1 MSDQNPVLIP
11 GSACIPDRLGCAT
24 SIQAIR
30 RTSAPDFIE
39 LPGPLLRRLR

>member
-24 SIQAIR
+24 SIQAVDHR
-30 RTSAPDFIE
+30 APDFIE